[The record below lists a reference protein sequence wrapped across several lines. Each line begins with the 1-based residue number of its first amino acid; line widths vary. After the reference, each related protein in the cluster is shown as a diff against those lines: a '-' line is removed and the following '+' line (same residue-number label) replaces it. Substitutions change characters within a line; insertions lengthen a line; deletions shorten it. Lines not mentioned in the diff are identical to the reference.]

1 MPSPLVSLLVFAG
14 ALLALAVLAWP
25 RRGLVARLLRG
36 QRAGLRVGMEDALK
50 HLYKCARFGREAT
63 VESVAGALEVP
74 QATAARILLELRSA
88 GLVRPDRTT
97 VLTEE
102 GRVYAL
108 RMIRTHRLWERYL
121 ADRTGVHPGEWHERA
136 EEQEHLLTVEEIEA
150 LDVRLGRPRFDPH
163 GDPIPTAGGDLPAAV
178 GVPLTHL
185 DPGDEGV
192 VVHLEDEPRTLFD
205 RLVQEGLSPGM
216 HLRVLEPREG
226 RVHVALDGQGVELDA
241 ASAANVTVVVAAE
254 GTDVAPPEDW
264 EGRTLEDLPFGEAG
278 EVVGLS
284 PACRGIQRRR
294 LLDLGVVPGT
304 SVSAE
309 LTATGGDP
317 TAYRIRGAL
326 IALRREQQRWV
337 RIRERAGGGDH

>member
-1 MPSPLVSLLVFAG
+1 MPSPALSLLAFAA
-14 ALLALAVLAWP
+14 ALVLVAVLAWP
-25 RRGLVARLLRG
+25 RWGLVARLRRG
-36 QRAGLRVGMEDALK
+36 QRAGMRVGMEDALK

-63 VESVAGALEVP
+63 VESVAGALEVS
-74 QATAARILLELRSA
+74 QATAARILQELRDA
-88 GLVRPDRTT
+88 QLVRPDRTT

-102 GRVYAL
+102 GRLYAL

-121 ADRTGVHPGEWHERA
+121 ADRTGVNPGEWHEQA
-136 EEQEHLLTVEEIEA
+136 EQQEHLLTMEEIEA
-150 LDVRLGRPRFDPH
+150 LDARLGRPRFDPH
-163 GDPIPTAGGDLPAAV
+163 GDPIPTAQGDLPAAV
-178 GVPLTHL
+178 GIPLTHL

-192 VVHLEDEPRTLFD
+192 IVHLEDEPRLLFD

-216 HLRVLEPREG
+216 HLRVLEPRDG
-226 RVHVALDGQGVELDA
+226 RVQVAVDGQEVSLDA
-241 ASAANVTVVVAAE
+241 AAAGNVTVVAAE
-254 GTDVAPPEDW
+254 GTDVAPPKDW
-264 EGRTLEDLPFGEAG
+264 DGRTLVDLPPGRTA

-304 SVSAE
+304 PVEAE

-317 TAYRIRGAL
+317 TAYRVRGAL

-337 RIRERAGGGDH
+337 RIRETRSEAA